1 MFCPNCGNNCP
12 DNVNTCP
19 TCGHAFAQ
27 AQQAPQQPQ
36 APYGQPQ
43 QAPYGQAP
51 YGQPQQPYGQA
62 PYGQAPYGQAPYG
75 YNAPA
80 QPKSTKPVLVLG
92 IVALVINATLGCL
105 CSCLGALP
113 GIVCAIISIV
123 MGSKAKKELAP
134 GVEDKNIKT
143 GMLLSYIALGVA
155 VLFMIL
161 NAVLGGV
168 LASSGMYDYLY

>member
-19 TCGHAFAQ
+19 TCGHAFPQ
-27 AQQAPQQPQ
+27 AQQAPQQPSYE
-36 APYGQPQ
+36 YGQPQ
-43 QAPYGQAP
+43 QPSYEQAPQQPAYEQAP
-51 YGQPQQPYGQA
+51 YGQPQQPYGQ
-62 PYGQAPYGQAPYG
+62 QPYG
-75 YNAPA
+75 YNAPQ

-105 CSCLGALP
+105 CGCLGSLP
-113 GIVCAIISIV
+113 GFVCAIISIV
-123 MGSKAKKELAP
+123 LGSKAKGGMAP
-134 GVEDKNIKT
+134 GTEDKNVKT
-143 GMLLSYIALGVA
+143 GMLLSYIAIGVG
-155 VLFMIL
+155 VLFIIL

>member
-19 TCGHAFAQ
+19 NCGHAFAQ
-27 AQQAPQQPQ
+27 AQQPSYE
-36 APYGQPQ
+36 YGQPQ
-43 QAPYGQAP
+43 QPSYE
-51 YGQPQQPYGQA
+51 QPQQPYGQA
-62 PYGQAPYGQAPYG
+62 PYGQAPYGQAPYGQQPYG

-168 LASSGMYDYLY
+168 LASTGMYDYLY

>member
-19 TCGHAFAQ
+19 NCGYQFAQ
-27 AQQAPQQPQ
+27 AQQPQQPV
-36 APYGQPQ
+36 YG
-43 QAPYGQAP
+43 
-51 YGQPQQPYGQA
+51 YGQPQQPNYEQPNYSQQPYAQA
-62 PYGQAPYGQAPYG
+62 PYSQQPYG
-75 YNAPA
+75 YNAPQ

-123 MGSKAKKELAP
+123 MGAKAKKELAP

>member
-19 TCGHAFAQ
+19 NCGHAFAQ
-27 AQQAPQQPQ
+27 QAPQQ
-36 APYGQPQ
+36 PYGQPQ

-62 PYGQAPYGQAPYG
+62 PYGQQPYG
-75 YNAPA
+75 YEAPA

-123 MGSKAKKELAP
+123 MGSNAKKQMAP
-134 GVEDKNIKT
+134 GIEDKNVKT

-155 VLFMIL
+155 VLFIIL
-161 NAVLGGV
+161 NFVLGAAMG
-168 LASSGMYDYLY
+168 ASGMLDYLY

>member
-1 MFCPNCGNNCP
+1 MFCPNCGNSCP
-12 DNVNTCP
+12 DNVNNCP
-19 TCGHAFAQ
+19 TCGHAFQ
-27 AQQAPQQPQ
+27 VQQAPQQP
-36 APYGQPQ
+36 YG
-43 QAPYGQAP
+43 

-62 PYGQAPYGQAPYG
+62 PYGQQAPYG

-80 QPKSTKPVLVLG
+80 QPKSTKPVLILG

-113 GIVCAIISIV
+113 GIVCAIISID
-123 MGSKAKKELAP
+123 MGAKAKKDLAP

-143 GMLLSYIALGVA
+143 GMLLSYIALGLA

-168 LASSGMYDYLY
+168 LASSGVYDYLY

>member
-27 AQQAPQQPQ
+27 AQQAPQQP
-36 APYGQPQ
+36 YGQPQ
-43 QAPYGQAP
+43 QAPYGQ
-51 YGQPQQPYGQA
+51 QPYGQA
-62 PYGQAPYGQAPYG
+62 PYGQQPYG
-75 YNAPA
+75 YGAPQA
-80 QPKSTKPVLVLG
+80 KSTKPVLVLG

-123 MGSKAKKELAP
+123 MGSNAKKEMAP
-134 GVEDKNIKT
+134 GTEDKNVKT

-155 VLFMIL
+155 ALFIIL
-161 NAVLGGV
+161 NFILGAAMG
-168 LASSGMYDYLY
+168 ASGMFDYLY

>member
-12 DNVNTCP
+12 DNVNACP
-19 TCGHAFAQ
+19 NCGHAFAQ
-27 AQQAPQQPQ
+27 QAPQQ
-36 APYGQPQ
+36 
-43 QAPYGQAP
+43 PYGQAP
-51 YGQPQQPYGQA
+51 YGQAPHQPYGQA
-62 PYGQAPYGQAPYG
+62 PYGQAPYGQAPQQPYGQAPYGQQPYG

-123 MGSKAKKELAP
+123 MGSNAKKQMAP
-134 GVEDKNIKT
+134 GIEDKNVKT

-155 VLFMIL
+155 ALFIIL
-161 NAVLGGV
+161 NAILGGV
-168 LASSGMYDYLY
+168 LASTGIYDDL

>member
-19 TCGHAFAQ
+19 NCGHAFPQ
-27 AQQAPQQPQ
+27 AQQAPQQP
-36 APYGQPQ
+36 YGQPQ
-43 QAPYGQAP
+43 QPSYE
-51 YGQPQQPYGQA
+51 QPQQPYGQA

-123 MGSKAKKELAP
+123 MGAKAKKELAP

>member
-19 TCGHAFAQ
+19 NCGHAFAHAQQ
-27 AQQAPQQPQ
+27 APQQPAYEYGQPQQAPQQPQ
-36 APYGQPQ
+36 APYGQ
-43 QAPYGQAP
+43 APYGQ
-51 YGQPQQPYGQA
+51 QPYGYE
-62 PYGQAPYGQAPYG
+62 P
-75 YNAPA
+75 

-123 MGSKAKKELAP
+123 MGSNAKKEMAP
-134 GVEDKNIKT
+134 GTEDKNVKT

-155 VLFMIL
+155 VLFIIL
-161 NAVLGGV
+161 NFILGAVMG
-168 LASSGMYDYLY
+168 ASGMFDYLY

>member
-12 DNVNTCP
+12 DNVNNCP
-19 TCGHAFAQ
+19 NCGHAF

-36 APYGQPQ
+36 Y
-43 QAPYGQAP
+43 QA
-51 YGQPQQPYGQA
+51 PQQPYGQD
-62 PYGQAPYGQAPYG
+62 PYGQQAPYG

-80 QPKSTKPVLVLG
+80 QPKSTKPVLILG

-123 MGSKAKKELAP
+123 MGAKAKKNLAP

-168 LASSGMYDYLY
+168 LASSGVYDYLY